1 MKQLKTLATCLVFIV
16 FFTSC
21 EKATVVPV
29 AAADT
34 FIKVIRNPSDTSKL
48 IYGLVNSVFSY
59 NTMSSAKVLTPENA
73 TIQLTDFSSSGNS
86 LYKMPSDLE
95 FTSTVPSPGNYAYTV
110 NFKDG
115 DPITYNNA
123 VSASTIAPVRI
134 ISLAKSANA
143 DSVIVSWKVATNAQA
158 YSLKI
163 TCGPNQVYFQNPF
176 SDTSGN
182 SVMKLGFPLTN
193 AIFTLKGT
201 YTFEI
206 DDLLFETSEM
216 TTIQS
221 VGAAKKEII
230 L

>member
-1 MKQLKTLATCLVFIV
+1 MKKINTLATFVALILTL
-16 FFTSC
+16 TSC
-21 EKATVVPV
+21 QKTAVVSV
-29 AAADT
+29 AAVDS
-34 FIKVIRNPSDTSKL
+34 FIKVIRNPADTSKL

-59 NTMSSAKVLTPENA
+59 NTMISAKVITPDSA

-95 FTSTVPSPGNYAYTV
+95 FKSAVPTSGNYAYTV

-115 DPITYNNA
+115 ETTTYTNS
-123 VSASTIAPVRI
+123 VSPSTLEPVRI
-134 ISLAKSANA
+134 VSLVKSAGA
-143 DSVIVSWKVATNAQA
+143 DSVILSWKANTNAQA

-176 SDTSGN
+176 TDNSGN
-182 SVMKLGFPLTN
+182 GVLKLGFPITN
-193 AIFTLKGT
+193 AIFSVRGT

-206 DDLLFETSEM
+206 DDLLFESTDMTS
-216 TTIQS
+216 IQS
-221 VGAAKKEII
+221 VGAAKKDIA